1 VEVRNSAFAELKKP
15 EGDGGTLII
24 NPPYGERMI
33 KDDIHELYKMI
44 GDTLK
49 QNWQGYQAWVITSN
63 MEAARSIKLT
73 PKPKIQLF
81 NGSLDCRFLR
91 YEIYSG
97 SKRGGVHTPARN

>member
-1 VEVRNSAFAELKKP
+1 
-15 EGDGGTLII
+15 
-24 NPPYGERMI
+24 
-33 KDDIHELYKMI
+33 
-44 GDTLK
+44 
-49 QNWQGYQAWVITSN
+49 